1 MLDFSLK
8 HDYLLNI
15 LHVISSVHYHGA
27 ATQLAMLAP
36 RLPRERFQARVCVL
50 GRDGPMARVLRES
63 GIAVACLGWTRLID
77 PRPFWR
83 LRQQVSD
90 FKPDVL
96 HVWRLPA
103 LRAAHLVTFGRKP
116 RCPIV
121 ASAIDGSGHAVDRW
135 LLGRTARTVVSG
147 PALAERCRRLGLPA
161 ERIAVIPPAVDASQ
175 PTPGKRDEVLH
186 NVELALP
193 SEARLIVGIGPFEPE
208 KGVRDAVWAF
218 DIVSYLYP
226 DLHLLLIGSGPELA
240 RVRRFVRGIEAAGR
254 VHLLGPQPDVRL
266 LLGLADVVW
275 VPSRSSG
282 GVQVALEAQAAG
294 TPVIASNLP
303 ELAEVIDDGASGAL
317 VPAGDKVAL
326 ARQTRVLLDDAARRR
341 RLGDAGRQRAVSH
354 FHPDDL
360 VRRFTQLYEH
370 AKP

>member
-1 MLDFSLK
+1 M
-8 HDYLLNI
+8 
-15 LHVISSVHYHGA
+15 HYHGA

-36 RLPRERFQARVCVL
+36 RLPRERFQVRVCVL

-63 GIAVACLGWTRLID
+63 GIVVECLGWTRLID
-77 PRPFWR
+77 ARPFWR

-90 FKPDVL
+90 FKPDVI

-103 LRAAHLVTFGRKP
+103 LRAVHLATFGLKP
-116 RCPIV
+116 RCLIV
-121 ASAIDGSGHAVDRW
+121 ASAVDDSGYAIDRW

-147 PALAERCRRLGLPA
+147 PARAERCRRLGLSV
-161 ERIAVIPPAVDASQ
+161 ERLAVIPPAVEVSQ
-175 PTPGKRDEVLH
+175 TTSGKREEVLH
-186 NVELALP
+186 DLGLALP
-193 SEARLIVGIGPFEPE
+193 SEARLIVGVGPFEPE

-218 DIVSYLYP
+218 DIISNLYP
-226 DLHLLLIGSGPELA
+226 DLYLLLVGSGPELG
-240 RVRRFVRGIEAAGR
+240 RVRHFVRGIEAAGR
-254 VHLLGPQPDVRL
+254 VHWLGAQPDVRL
-266 LLGLADVVW
+266 LLGLADLVW

-303 ELAEVIDDGASGAL
+303 ELAEVIDDGATGAL

-341 RLGDAGRQRAVSH
+341 RLGDAGRERAVSH
-354 FHPDDL
+354 FHPNDL